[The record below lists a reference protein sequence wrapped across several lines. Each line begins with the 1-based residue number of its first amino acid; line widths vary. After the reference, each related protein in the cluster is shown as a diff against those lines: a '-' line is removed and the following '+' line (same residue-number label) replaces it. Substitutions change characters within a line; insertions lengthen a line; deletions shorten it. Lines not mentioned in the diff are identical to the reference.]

1 MNEQLRGWRAL
12 GRRSEQA
19 DAAESDGLPVADW
32 RSVYDA
38 DLPRVYNF
46 FRYRVGDGPLAED
59 LTAATFE
66 RAWRGRH
73 RYRHDLAAFSTWLF
87 GIARRVAA
95 EHFRRT
101 KREVSLEQIGE
112 IADTFSTEA
121 AVQQRRD
128 FEALTTLLMQLPDR
142 DRELIALKY
151 GAGLTNRAIAN
162 VTGLTE
168 SNVGTILHRVVRH
181 LRTEWEDEADE

>member
-1 MNEQLRGWRAL
+1 MDEQLRGWRAL
-12 GRRSEQA
+12 ARRSEQG
-19 DAAESDGLPVADW
+19 DTAEVDW
-32 RSVYDA
+32 RAVYYA
-38 DLPRVYNF
+38 DLPAVYNF

-66 RAWRGRH
+66 RAWRDRQ
-73 RYRHDLAAFSTWLF
+73 RYRRDLAAFSTWLF
-87 GIARRVAA
+87 GIARHVAA

-112 IADTFSTEA
+112 MADSFSTEA
-121 AVQQRRD
+121 AVQRRSD

-162 VTGLTE
+162 VTGFSE

-181 LRTEWEDEADE
+181 LRTEWEDEDE